1 METESYTLK
10 MGITVSGTKQYES
23 IRVDVSETVT
33 LNPKEQVDEQLKQYS
48 FRQLRKGF
56 KLKILE
62 SVADAKEA
70 AALSRGKQ

>member
-48 FRQLRKGF
+48 FRQLRKGL

-62 SVADAKEA
+62 AVADAKEA
-70 AALSRGKQ
+70 TALSRGN

>member
-10 MGITVSGTKQYES
+10 MAITVSGTKQYES

-48 FRQLRKGF
+48 FRQLRKGL

-62 SVADAKEA
+62 AVADAKEA
-70 AALSRGKQ
+70 TALSRGK

>member
-48 FRQLRKGF
+48 FRQLRKGL

-62 SVADAKEA
+62 AVKEA
-70 AALSRGKQ
+70 TALSRGK

>member
-33 LNPKEQVDEQLKQYS
+33 LNPKEQVDEQLKLS
-48 FRQLRKGF
+48 DKEIFEPE
-56 KLKILE
+56 KILNQA
-62 SVADAKEA
+62 V
-70 AALSRGKQ
+70 RRYN

>member
-48 FRQLRKGF
+48 FRQLRKGL

-62 SVADAKEA
+62 AVADAKEA
-70 AALSRGKQ
+70 TALSRGK

>member
-10 MGITVSGTKQYES
+10 MGITVAGSKQYES

-48 FRQLRKGF
+48 FRQLRKGL

-62 SVADAKEA
+62 AVADAKEA
-70 AALSRGKQ
+70 TALSRGK

>member
-23 IRVDVSETVT
+23 IRIDVSETVT
-33 LNPKEQVDEQLKQYS
+33 LDSKEQADDQIKQYS
-48 FRQLRKGF
+48 FRQLRKGL

-62 SVADAKEA
+62 SVVDAKEVV
-70 AALSRGKQ
+70 ALSRGK

>member
-23 IRVDVSETVT
+23 IRIDVSETVT
-33 LNPKEQVDEQLKQYS
+33 LDSKEQADDQIKQYS
-48 FRQLRKGF
+48 FRQLRKGL

-62 SVADAKEA
+62 SVADAKEVV
-70 AALSRGKQ
+70 ALSRGKA

>member
-23 IRVDVSETVT
+23 IRVDVSETET

-48 FRQLRKGF
+48 FRQLRKGL

-62 SVADAKEA
+62 AVADAKEA
-70 AALSRGKQ
+70 TALSRGK

>member
-33 LNPKEQVDEQLKQYS
+33 LDSKEQVDEQIKQYS
-48 FRQLRKGF
+48 FRQLRKGL

>member
-33 LNPKEQVDEQLKQYS
+33 LKN
-48 FRQLRKGF
+48 
-56 KLKILE
+56 KLMNN
-62 SVADAKEA
+62 
-70 AALSRGKQ
+70 

>member
-23 IRVDVSETVT
+23 IRVDVSAAVT

-48 FRQLRKGF
+48 FRQLRKGL

-62 SVADAKEA
+62 AVADAKEA
-70 AALSRGKQ
+70 TALSRGK